1 MVAFTPTA
9 NATKFYQIGG
19 ADMVEQTD
27 SPLVLALVILLALIA
42 FGLAGSE
49 DYWDR
54 TAGIG
59 ASMEVTHEAH

>member
-1 MVAFTPTA
+1 
-9 NATKFYQIGG
+9 
-19 ADMVEQTD
+19 MVEQTD

-59 ASMEVTHEAH
+59 ASMGVTYEAH